1 MEFKIS
7 SLTVLNNGNLLNT
20 VSNNFSKKDDEKE
33 SVPIKNTTSSA
44 LVSDEE
50 AKTALSD
57 AESDNDND
65 EDNKLP
71 EEFAQRLDDKLGEGF
86 ADKLKE
92 VADNNNMKV
101 KDLVGLIYSE
111 SSFEP
116 YIINDYGYV
125 GFLQIKGDSV
135 SENDY
140 FTELGTTDDE
150 YLEMTPVEQ
159 LDIVDRRLHF
169 LISAFGKGHEKVADY
184 TGGDMYALNF
194 MPNNVFADDGSGN
207 YKIDDGNGG
216 GIFKDVNSDYGEDN
230 LDYNGDGKLS
240 TTEMQMWME
249 HKYEEALEWL

>member
-7 SLTVLNNGNLLNT
+7 SFAEINKGGLINT
-20 VSNNFSKKDDEKE
+20 ASKNFSKMDDEKE
-33 SVPIKNTTSSA
+33 SFSLKNTTTSA
-44 LVSDEE
+44 SVSDEE
-50 AKTALSD
+50 AINALNK
-57 AESDNDND
+57 AESNNDD

-71 EEFAQRLDDKLGEGF
+71 EEFAQRLDDKLGAGF

-92 VADNNNMKV
+92 VADNNNMNV

-116 YIINDYGYV
+116 YVINDYGYI

-150 YLEMTPVEQ
+150 YLEMTPIEQ
-159 LDIVDRRLHF
+159 LDIVDRRLQF
-169 LISAFGKGHEKVADY
+169 LISVFGKGHEKIANY

-230 LDYNGDGKLS
+230 LDYNDDGKLS